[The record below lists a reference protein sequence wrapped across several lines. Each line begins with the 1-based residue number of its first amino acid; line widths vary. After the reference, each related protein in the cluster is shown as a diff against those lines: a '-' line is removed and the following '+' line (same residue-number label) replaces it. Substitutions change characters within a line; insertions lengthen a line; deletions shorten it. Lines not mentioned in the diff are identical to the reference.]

1 MFINLSF
8 LNNIMKNNEKESF
21 LVKLQTK
28 SSGTKYSSESLSLP
42 KKFLERIIKKFGEKP
57 VMFKVTMDKKGRV
70 IYEPKFLK

>member
-1 MFINLSF
+1 
-8 LNNIMKNNEKESF
+8 MKNNEKESF

-42 KKFLERIIKKFGEKP
+42 KKFLEKIIKKFGEKP

-70 IYEPKFLK
+70 VYEPKFLK

>member
-1 MFINLSF
+1 MAE
-8 LNNIMKNNEKESF
+8 EKKEKY

-42 KKFLERIIKKFGEKP
+42 KQFFNRIVKQFGEKP
-57 VMFKVTMDKKGRV
+57 VMFKVSMDKKGRL

>member
-8 LNNIMKNNEKESF
+8 LNNVMKNNEKESF

-42 KKFLERIIKKFGEKP
+42 KKFLEKIIKKFGEKP

-70 IYEPKFLK
+70 VYEPKFLK